1 MNDFIQLKPQSNV
14 YEAETMIEGTLD
26 GFSFDSD
33 GEADKLPKSIPAQTD
48 QNEDV
53 EEQTNKKTKGKADKS
68 SGAAKKRGRSA
79 GGKPPAP
86 KKTRKKAPASK
97 KTKAKK

>member
-14 YEAETMIEGTLD
+14 YEAETMVEGTLD

-33 GEADKLPKSIPAQTD
+33 EEADKLPKANQTD
-48 QNEDV
+48 QNERD
-53 EEQTNKKTKGKADKS
+53 EEQTDKKASGKTDKT
-68 SGAAKKRGRSA
+68 SGNAKKRGRSA

-86 KKTRKKAPASK
+86 KKIRKKAQGSK
-97 KTKAKK
+97 KAKTKR